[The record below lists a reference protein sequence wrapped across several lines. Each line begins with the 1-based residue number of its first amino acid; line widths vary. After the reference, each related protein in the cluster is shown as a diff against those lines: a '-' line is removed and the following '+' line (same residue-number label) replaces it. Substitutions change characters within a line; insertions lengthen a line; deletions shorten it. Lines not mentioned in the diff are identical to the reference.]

1 MSNIAAAVN
10 ELKTLL
16 GKRLNTSLAVLEL
29 HGANEAYFAPTPPDA
44 VAFVHNTQEV
54 SDIVKICAK
63 HRCPVVPWGVGTSL
77 EGHALAIKGGV
88 TIDFSEMDRVVQ
100 IYPEDL
106 QVVVQPGITRE
117 ALNQELRATGLFF
130 PVDPG
135 ANATIGGMTATRASG
150 TTAVRYGT
158 MKENVLALEV
168 VLADGR
174 IIRTGSRAKKS
185 SSGYDLTH
193 LMIGSEGTLGII
205 TEITLRLQGQPDAI
219 AAAVCDFEDVEA
231 AVNTVIMAVQMGIP
245 MARMELLD
253 RQSIEALN
261 QYSKMGLP
269 EKPHL
274 FMEFHGSNTS
284 VTEQSETLKELAS
297 DMGGGDFHWSTK
309 TEERTRL
316 WAARHTAYFA
326 TKALK
331 PGFDGMATDVCVP
344 ISKLAEAI
352 SDTAKDIADNGMFAP
367 ILGHVGDG
375 NYHTLFLTDPQKP
388 EELVM
393 AKELS
398 HRMNTRALALGGTV
412 TGEHGIGMGK
422 MKYMAEEHGS
432 AWSVMA
438 DIKRTLD
445 PQNIMNPGKVVEVN

>member
-1 MSNIAAAVN
+1 MSDIATTIT
-10 ELKTLL
+10 ELKQLL
-16 GKRLNTSLAVLEL
+16 GGRLSTSKAVLDQ
-29 HGANEAYFAPTPPDA
+29 HGSSEAYFALTPPDA
-44 VAFVHNTQEV
+44 VAFACNTQEV

-63 HRCPVVPWGVGTSL
+63 HGCPIVPWGVGTSL

-88 TIDFSEMDRVVQ
+88 TISLAEMDGIVE
-100 IYPEDL
+100 IYQEDL
-106 QVVVQPGITRE
+106 LAVVQPGITRE
-117 ALNQELRATGLFF
+117 ALNEDLRATGLFF

-174 IIRTGSRAKKS
+174 IIRTGTRAKKS

-193 LMIGSEGTLGII
+193 LMVGSEGTLGII
-205 TEITLRLQGQPDAI
+205 TEVTLRLQGQPEAI
-219 AAAVCDFEDVEA
+219 AAAVCDFPDVEA
-231 AVNTVIMAVQMGIP
+231 AVNTVITAVQMGVP
-245 MARMELLD
+245 MARMELIDTLSM
-253 RQSIEALN
+253 QALN
-261 QYSKMGLP
+261 QYSHLGLP

-274 FMEFHGSNTS
+274 FMEFHGSETS
-284 VTEQSETLKELAS
+284 VAEQSELLKELAA
-297 DMGGGDFHWSTK
+297 DMGGGDFQWSTK
-309 TEERTRL
+309 TEDRNKL
-316 WAARHTAYFA
+316 WHARHNAFFA

-331 PGFDGMATDVCVP
+331 PGFDGMSTDVCVP

-352 SDTAKDIADNGMFAP
+352 RATAKDAADNGMFAP

-375 NYHTLFLTDPQKP
+375 NYHTLFLTDPNKP
-388 EELVM
+388 EELAM
-393 AKELS
+393 ARKLS
-398 HRMNTRALALGGTV
+398 HRMNTRALAMGGTV

-422 MKYMAEEHGS
+422 MKYMAEEHGD

-445 PQNIMNPGKVVEVN
+445 PQNIMNPGKVVQVN